1 VIDALE
7 REGRLL
13 AEAAGRAGLD
23 APVPSCPEWKVRNL
37 LRHTGGVH
45 RWATSIVTGPLPER
59 PDFANDDTDDSAWP
73 GDASLLSWFVEGHVA
88 LVAALRRAPDDLD
101 CYTFLPNM
109 TPKVHWTRRQSHET
123 AMHRA
128 DAQLAAGDT
137 PSFDAAFAA
146 DGIAELFEGFFPRG
160 YRKRLRSDDPTTIAV
175 VASDVDDA
183 WLVRV
188 GPEGAVAERGSRDGG
203 GSEQLRD
210 ANATVSGS
218 ASDLYLTLWNRRAD
232 DAWPPAVKVGW

>member
-1 VIDALE
+1 MIEALE

-23 APVPSCPEWKVRNL
+23 APVPSCPGWQVRNL

-45 RWATSIVTGPLPER
+45 RWATSIVAGPLTER
-59 PDFANDDTDDSAWP
+59 PDIPLDDTDDTQWP
-73 GDASLLSWFVEGHVA
+73 GDASLLSWFVEGHAA
-88 LVAALRRAPDDLD
+88 LVAALRSAPDDLD

-128 DAQLAAGDT
+128 DAELAAGQSPSYDT
-137 PSFDAAFAA
+137 DFAR

-160 YRKRLRSDDPTTIAV
+160 YRKRLKSDTPTTIAV
-175 VASDVDDA
+175 VTTDADDE
-183 WLVRV
+183 WLVHV
-188 GPEGAVAERGSRDGG
+188 GPEGSTVERGAGAA
-203 GSEQLRD
+203 D
-210 ANATVSGS
+210 AVVRAS
-218 ASDLYLTLWNRRAD
+218 ASDLYLTLWNRRSD